1 MGHGVHIQVTI
12 PSSEPD
18 ALFALA
24 DASLGEKW
32 AEPLFDVAS
41 TPPIPGATEGYDF
54 LDDLRN
60 KKAFSKWGNEGDL
73 IIWGMVGN
81 HADPAAFTEILRP
94 FWTALFSADPEIISH
109 SWQKILIV
117 HTGSGGT
124 GISGLF
130 EIGWDDDESDDRT
143 IVIRSPESQPFSCI

>member
-18 ALFALA
+18 ALFELA
-24 DASLGEKW
+24 KASLREKW
-32 AEPLFDVAS
+32 AETLFDVAS
-41 TPPIPGATEGYDF
+41 IPGATEGYEF

-73 IIWGMVGN
+73 VLWGMVGD
-81 HADPAAFTEILRP
+81 HSDPRAFAEILRP
-94 FWTALFSADPEIISH
+94 FWTALFSSDPEVVSQ
-109 SWQKILIV
+109 SWRKILIV
-117 HTGSGGT
+117 HTDAGGT

-130 EIGWDDDESDDRT
+130 EIGWDDDESDDRE
-143 IVIRSPESQPFSCI
+143 IVIRTPQSEPFSCI